1 MGDEDAPVNG
11 YDVGGEEIVTLP
23 DENEDEDDKQD
34 DGK

>member
-1 MGDEDAPVNG
+1 MGDEEDPING

-23 DENEDEDDKQD
+23 DEDEDDKQD